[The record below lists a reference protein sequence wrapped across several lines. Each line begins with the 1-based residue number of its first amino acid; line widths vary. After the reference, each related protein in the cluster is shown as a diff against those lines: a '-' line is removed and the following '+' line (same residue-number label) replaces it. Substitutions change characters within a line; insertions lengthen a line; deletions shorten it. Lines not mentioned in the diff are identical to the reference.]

1 MESKPAISKKKKLFF
16 SIVTTLLIII
26 IFLVCYVSY
35 VAFATAKIYQ
45 SIKTNQR
52 GWKGNVHTAD
62 AELGFAP
69 IPNSEGAHVFPIGPD
84 IPMRYDKDGFRTP
97 MVVGVSSRPKPLIL
111 ALGCSFTYGDAI
123 HAEDAY
129 PYLVG
134 QFLNGTSKNAGVCS
148 YGLSQMLII
157 ARKLVPI
164 HKPDYL
170 LVQYSPWLVERAQ
183 TPFTPSYFGK
193 VPVPFFYEKDNG
205 VGLYPPVFSTKTM
218 ALPVNRY
225 RNSPASL
232 MDALS
237 FYWNVGLPL
246 SVYDDFNMLKYAFFT
261 RMGIVP
267 SPAAS
272 KDKLTKYVYGEIND
286 VAKKHGTKVVIV
298 SLGDVSTPVV
308 QADRS
313 LFPPDA
319 LLVNTHDALLER
331 LPVANF
337 ETYVGAYAHWR
348 GLPPVMVD
356 SHPNED
362 AHRIIAD
369 VVANKIRQSEK
380 K

>member
-16 SIVTTLLIII
+16 SIVTTLLIFTIVLI
-26 IFLVCYVSY
+26 CYAGY

-52 GWKGNVHTAD
+52 GWKGNVHAAD

-97 MVVGVSSRPKPLIL
+97 MVVGVSSRPKPLVL

-148 YGLSQMLII
+148 YGLSQMLIL

-193 VPVPFFYEKDNG
+193 VPVPFFYEKDNSL
-205 VGLYPPVFSTKTM
+205 GLYPPVFSTKTM

-237 FYWNVGLPL
+237 FYWHVGLPL
-246 SVYDDFNMLKYAFFT
+246 SLYDDFNMLKYAFLT
-261 RMGIVP
+261 KMGIVP

-272 KDKLTKYVYGEIND
+272 QDKLTKYVYGEIND
-286 VAKKHGTKVVIV
+286 LAKKHGTKVVIV

>member
-16 SIVTTLLIII
+16 SIVTTLLIFTIVLI
-26 IFLVCYVSY
+26 CYAGY

-52 GWKGNVHTAD
+52 GWKGNVHAAD

-97 MVVGVSSRPKPLIL
+97 MVVGVSSRPKPLVL

-148 YGLSQMLII
+148 YGLSQMLIL

-193 VPVPFFYEKDNG
+193 VPVPFFYEKDNSL
-205 VGLYPPVFSTKTM
+205 GLYPPVFSTKTM
-218 ALPVNRY
+218 ALPVSRY

-246 SVYDDFNMLKYAFFT
+246 SLYDDFNMLKYAFLT
-261 RMGIVP
+261 KMGIVP

-272 KDKLTKYVYGEIND
+272 QDKLTKYVYGEIND
-286 VAKKHGTKVVIV
+286 LAKKHGTKVVIV